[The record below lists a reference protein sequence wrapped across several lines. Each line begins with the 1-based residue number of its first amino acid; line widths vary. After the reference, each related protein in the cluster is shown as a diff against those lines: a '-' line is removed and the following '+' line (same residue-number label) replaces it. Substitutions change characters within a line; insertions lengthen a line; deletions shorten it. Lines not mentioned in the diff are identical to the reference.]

1 MYDQDRDKLVD
12 KQDLTSRIEF
22 NRESNRQ
29 TIDQK
34 SKTNE
39 SWS

>member
-1 MYDQDRDKLVD
+1 MYDQDRDNLVD

-22 NRESNRQ
+22 NHRSNRQ
-29 TIDQK
+29 TIDQN

-39 SWS
+39 S

>member
-1 MYDQDRDKLVD
+1 MHNQDRDNLVD

-22 NRESNRQ
+22 KNGSNQQ
-29 TIDQK
+29 TTDQN

-39 SWS
+39 S

>member
-22 NRESNRQ
+22 NRGSNRQ
-29 TIDQK
+29 MIDQNR
-34 SKTNE
+34 KTNE
-39 SWS
+39 S